1 MSSAV
6 LVIASFSASEDFVN
20 CPDVF
25 IFLKIFSQG
34 KKNELG
40 KGEWDLS
47 PEIIISLKRK
57 LLKGYFGFVCRSIL
71 SFEPVLKHKM
81 LLFRF

>member
-1 MSSAV
+1 MSSIV

-25 IFLKIFSQG
+25 IFKKYFLK
-34 KKNELG
+34 KKKDGLG

-47 PEIIISLKRK
+47 IEIIISLKRK
-57 LLKGYFGFVCRSIL
+57 LLKGFFFFFPEGFSA
-71 SFEPVLKHKM
+71 F
-81 LLFRF
+81 

>member
-34 KKNELG
+34 KKNG
-40 KGEWDLS
+40 VVKGEWDLS
-47 PEIIISLKRK
+47 LEIIISLKRK
-57 LLKGYFGFVCRSIL
+57 FLKGCFDFVCRSIV
-71 SFEPVLKHKM
+71 F
-81 LLFRF
+81 